1 VLAAGAIGEYTD
13 GCVSRASVYIAVSI
27 RRLLTIAGDAQCK
40 ALQLKALRCMFAGH
54 VRALSG
60 AQSRTALLVESV
72 AFARVSRTCLAR
84 PLARNTLAV
93 KQESMIKCLS
103 PQICAS
109 VSTGIVKNAAAYPDG
124 VLQNRRPQ
132 ARDQRRLRL
141 EDTLHM
147 VNSPLP

>member
-72 AFARVSRTCLAR
+72 AFARCPEPASRGHSRAIRWQSSKKACSNACHHKYALQFRRALLKMRLHIQMACSRTAGH
-84 PLARNTLAV
+84 
-93 KQESMIKCLS
+93 KQEINAVFVLRTH
-103 PQICAS
+103 
-109 VSTGIVKNAAAYPDG
+109 STW
-124 VLQNRRPQ
+124 
-132 ARDQRRLRL
+132 
-141 EDTLHM
+141 
-147 VNSPLP
+147 